1 MTERQEKTKKSPG
14 ERIFAVDRRV
24 WSAVCDLGM
33 IEALTYLVI
42 ASGTGGDQRT
52 SGWSATA
59 VETYAGIHNSRGRP
73 ALRRLQVNGF
83 LSTVENGKLRRHTL
97 HSAEE
102 IPAVKAAA
110 VTVSRDTGFNVNLT
124 TPQWIW
130 LPNSLVEGAAG
141 EITPVRLLQD
151 AQEPDALRL
160 FIDLY
165 YFHDLA
171 ANCGVE
177 WRSGSGIRRI
187 HAREEV
193 GQHGAYKVWAF
204 TASDMQTFHTAP
216 FYIEGEFW
224 NIWDLLRDMGLVEFI
239 THLVSSDTEMG
250 EVLCPLPW
258 RAAAGENA
266 ERAISIAADAAGKR
280 MAPFYDNPNA
290 MLVPVLKTKPNV
302 QLIGI
307 ARMKYRPHTARTA
320 EWLSQSDE
328 WQKIATSFQ
337 EMATKAACGIKEAS
351 R

>member
-1 MTERQEKTKKSPG
+1 MSEQSAKVKKSPG
-14 ERIFAVDRRV
+14 ERIFAIDRRV

-73 ALRRLQVNGF
+73 ALRRLQANGF

-97 HSAEE
+97 HSADQ
-102 IPAVKAAA
+102 IPAV
-110 VTVSRDTGFNVNLT
+110 RGDP

-130 LPNSLVEGAAG
+130 LPNSLVEGVAG
-141 EITPVRLLQD
+141 EIAPVRLLQD

-177 WRSGSGIRRI
+177 WREESGVRELFS
-187 HAREEV
+187 REEI

-204 TASDMQTFHTAP
+204 TPKTLQTSTGSP
-216 FYIEGEFW
+216 FFIGDDFW
-224 NIWDLLRDMGLVEFI
+224 RIWDLLLDLGLIEIVA
-239 THLVSSDTEMG
+239 HLVSSDTHMG

-258 RAAAGENA
+258 RGASGEEA
-266 ERAISIAADAAGKR
+266 ERAIAFAADAAGKR
-280 MAPFYDNPNA
+280 MVPFYDNPKC

-307 ARMKYRPHTARTA
+307 ARMRYRPHTTKTA

-328 WQKIATSFQ
+328 WQKIAKSFQ
-337 EMATKAACGIKEAS
+337 QMAVKAACGIKEAS
-351 R
+351 K

>member
-1 MTERQEKTKKSPG
+1 MTQLSEKTKKSPG
-14 ERIFAVDRRV
+14 ERIFAIDRRV

-73 ALRRLQVNGF
+73 AIRRLQATGF

-97 HSAEE
+97 RSAEE
-102 IPAVKAAA
+102 IPAVKVAS
-110 VTVSRDTGFNVNLT
+110 VTNSKRRASELDLS

-141 EITPVRLLQD
+141 ETSPVRLLQD

-165 YFHDLA
+165 YHHDLA

-177 WRSGSGIRRI
+177 WRPGHGVRQV
-187 HAREEV
+187 HDREEI
-193 GQHGAYKVWAF
+193 GQHGAYKVWSF
-204 TASDMQTFHTAP
+204 VPGYRETFPGLP
-216 FYIEGEFW
+216 FLVDADFW
-224 NIWDLLRDMGLVEFI
+224 TTWDLLRDMGLVEFI

-250 EVLCPLPW
+250 EVLFPLPW
-258 RAAAGENA
+258 QAANGEQA
-266 ERAISIAADAAGKR
+266 ERAISVAATSAGKR

-307 ARMKYRPHTARTA
+307 ARMKYRPQTTRTA

-328 WQKIATSFQ
+328 WLKIAKSFQ
-337 EMATKAACGIKEAS
+337 EMAGKAACGIKEAS

>member
-1 MTERQEKTKKSPG
+1 MSEQSEKVKKSPG
-14 ERIFAVDRRV
+14 ERIFAIDRRI

-73 ALRRLQVNGF
+73 ALRRLQANGF

-97 HSAEE
+97 HSADQV
-102 IPAVKAAA
+102 PAVRGDPA
-110 VTVSRDTGFNVNLT
+110 
-124 TPQWIW
+124 PQWIW
-130 LPNSLVEGAAG
+130 LPNSLVEGVAG
-141 EITPVRLLQD
+141 EIAPVRLLQD

-165 YFHDLA
+165 YSHDLA

-177 WRSGSGIRRI
+177 WRPGHGIRKL
-187 HAREEV
+187 HARKEI

-204 TASDMQTFHTAP
+204 NPGDMEIFANAP
-216 FYIEGEFW
+216 FLIEDEFW
-224 NIWDLLRDMGLVEFI
+224 NKWNLLREMGLIEFI

-250 EVLCPLPW
+250 EVLFPMPW
-258 RAAAGENA
+258 HGVTGEEA
-266 ERAISIAADAAGKR
+266 ERAIAVAAAAAGKR
-280 MAPFYDNPNA
+280 MAPFYDDPNA

-307 ARMKYRPHTARTA
+307 ARLKYRPHTARTA
-320 EWLSQSDE
+320 EWLSQADE
-328 WQKIATSFQ
+328 WQKIAKSFQ
-337 EMATKAACGIKEAS
+337 EMAVKAACGIKEAS